1 MIDHGAIPSPA
12 ALDLTPTQSAVI
24 SAGDSTFLFGPAG
37 TGKST
42 ALQHRLHRLLAAG
55 EQSYT
60 ILVLVSETDHIA
72 RMANAVRDPDL
83 GPQSELKIVTYSA
96 FAREMISL
104 LWPLIA
110 RQAGFTG
117 AHHPPTFLS
126 YDLAQLLMWRLIK
139 PSMDGGM
146 FASLRLRPQQIVSQ
160 ILDTLNRAA
169 LNNLT
174 LEEAEKRQLEAWT
187 GEREQILHL
196 KDASSTA
203 KRFRAH
209 CLENNLL
216 DLSLI
221 IQVFNRYLVDHPEL
235 RRYFSER
242 FRHLIVD
249 NLEEQ
254 TPAGQ
259 NFIKSLIGVIDTASV
274 AFDREGGYKRF
285 LSADPDRAMTISD
298 MCRHIYEFKQSF
310 TATKPLL
317 HLSNQVTNFLTK
329 MNHSTQEAPEAISAV
344 ITGRYRREMV
354 VAVVDHIYDLL
365 QKDTKPDEIAVI
377 TPYLD
382 GALRYSISSR
392 MRDAGIPY
400 RLTRRRSIPREE
412 PRVRAWITWL
422 ALAHPSWDYHPSPYD
437 VAEALHL
444 SVSNLDP
451 ARAQLVAESLYNQES
466 ITLLPTTQLQE
477 PVRLRLGGNRIDL
490 VEELRIWLEENGEG
504 KHTIDG
510 FLSRLFNGL
519 LALPRYKPE
528 PDLVGAAVCDWL
540 VRSAGQLRRSS
551 DAMGM
556 DNPEEAG
563 AAFIDAI
570 YQGLVSASPPDLGH
584 PPDPQGVTI
593 STMYGY
599 LLSGQPVEW
608 QVWLDVGTSGWWD
621 IPRQP
626 LSNAFVLTQQ
636 WQVGQ
641 PWTANDDFAI
651 RNELLSRIMQGL
663 VRRCKKGVIL
673 ATSDLDRRGFRQEG
687 SLLRALQPLL

>member
-1 MIDHGAIPSPA
+1 LIDHGAIPSQA
-12 ALDLTPTQSAVI
+12 AIDLTPTQKAVVF
-24 SAGDSTFLFGPAG
+24 AGDSTFLLGPAG

-42 ALQHRLHRLLAAG
+42 ALQHRLHGLLTSG
-55 EQSYT
+55 EQAYT

-72 RMANAVRDPDL
+72 RMLNAVRDPEL

-117 AHHPPTFLS
+117 AHHPPTFLG
-126 YDLAQLLMWRLIK
+126 YDLAQLLMWKLIK

-146 FASLRLRPQQIVSQ
+146 FAGLRLRPQQIVSQ

-174 LEEAEKRQLEAWT
+174 LEEAEKRQIDAWT
-187 GEREQILHL
+187 GEREQLLHL
-196 KDASSTA
+196 EDASLTA
-203 KRFRAH
+203 KRFRTH

-235 RRYFSER
+235 QRYFSER
-242 FRHLIVD
+242 FRHLVVD

-259 NFIKSLIGVIDTASV
+259 SFIRSLIDVTQTAAV

-285 LSADPDRAMTISD
+285 LGADPDGAIKISD
-298 MCRHIYEFKQSF
+298 KCRHIYEFERSF

-317 HLSNQVTNFLTK
+317 QLSNQVTNFLLK
-329 MNHSTQEAPEAISAV
+329 MNHSTQEAPKAISAV
-344 ITGRYRREMV
+344 VTGRYRREMV
-354 VAVVDHIYDLL
+354 VAVVEQIDELL
-365 QKDTKPDEIAVI
+365 NKDTMADEIAII

-382 GALRYSISSR
+382 GALRYSLSSGL
-392 MRDAGIPY
+392 RDAGIPY
-400 RLTRRRSIPREE
+400 RMARRRSIPREE

-422 ALAHPSWDYHPSPYD
+422 ALAHPGWDYHPSSYD

-444 SVSNLDP
+444 SISNLDP
-451 ARAQLVAESLYNQES
+451 ARAQLVSDNLYIQES
-466 ITLLPTTQLQE
+466 VTLLPISQLQE
-477 PVRLRLGGNRIDL
+477 SLRPRLGGNRLSLI
-490 VEELRIWLEENGEG
+490 EELRMWLDENGEG

-510 FLSRLFNGL
+510 FLSRLFNDL
-519 LALPRYKPE
+519 LALPRYKPK
-528 PDLVGAAVCDWL
+528 PDLEGAAVCDWL
-540 VRSAGQLRRSS
+540 VRSAGHLRRSS
-551 DAMGM
+551 AAMGM
-556 DNPEEAG
+556 GNPQKAG
-563 AAFIDAI
+563 AAFIDSI
-570 YQGLVSASPPDLGH
+570 YQGLVSASPPDIGH
-584 PPDPQGVTI
+584 PPDPNGVLI

-608 QVWLDVGTSGWWD
+608 QVWLDVGTTGWWD

-636 WQVGQ
+636 WPVGQ

-651 RNELLSRIMQGL
+651 RNELLSRIIQGL